1 MPRSKTKPSAQTA
14 LKNSEQFSHRAPLDN
29 AIDFLIGKMPPSGR
43 PQAEK
48 VDAHTIPVDA
58 KTPTLKKVGV
68 HSEKSGRPQNDRHR
82 AGKTRIHFRMED
94 EQARAI
100 KVFCAEKGIDLQE
113 FFILAGVH
121 FMEHVDA
128 HKNLLVDAKT
138 PHDDLMMWKTTDDII
153 IMYQKHTGNRWKT
166 TDDQLGRTFNDVDAR
181 IVEIGLLTALFRVQ
195 LKRINS
201 FKYFVP
207 SIQEAIEMV
216 TQARMTESSLDE
228 YLKYARGKLRQLRQG
243 K

>member
-1 MPRSKTKPSAQTA
+1 
-14 LKNSEQFSHRAPLDN
+14 
-29 AIDFLIGKMPPSGR
+29 
-43 PQAEK
+43 
-48 VDAHTIPVDA
+48 
-58 KTPTLKKVGV
+58 
-68 HSEKSGRPQNDRHR
+68 
-82 AGKTRIHFRMED
+82 MED

-153 IMYQKHTGNRWKT
+153 IMYQTHTGNRWKA

-216 TQARMTESSLDE
+216 TQARMSESSLDD
-228 YLKYARGKLRQLRQG
+228 YLQYARGKLAQLRQG